1 MHRGASDRDF
11 LGYHNTDHM
20 EIFSM
25 KRTIMSTD
33 QEPVILM
40 RHINNI
46 DTISVKQRQYHSYWR
61 EQQRPS
67 VRRHF
72 FFFKQMLLL
81 EVTWTKSADM

>member
-11 LGYHNTDHM
+11 LGYYIVEHM

-46 DTISVKQRQYHSYWR
+46 DTISVKQRQHHGYWR

-72 FFFKQMLLL
+72 FFLTNVAFKSDLD
-81 EVTWTKSADM
+81 KIC